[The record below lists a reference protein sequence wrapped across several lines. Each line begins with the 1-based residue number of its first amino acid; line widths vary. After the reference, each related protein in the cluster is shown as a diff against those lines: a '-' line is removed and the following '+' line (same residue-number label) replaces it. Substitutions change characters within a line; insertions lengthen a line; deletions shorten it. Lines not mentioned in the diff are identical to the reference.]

1 MTNKNFITG
10 TEFSKDEL
18 EEIINL
24 AISFKKTTVLPDYKD
39 KLITLLFANPSLR
52 TRLSFEA
59 GMKKMQ
65 GKVNTLSVGD
75 TWNFEYK
82 EDVTMN
88 ADKQEHIKEAA
99 QVISKYTD
107 LLAMR
112 KSELITTG
120 TAHKELSSWEDL
132 KKDEAIKKLAEH
144 ATVPVINMESNMFH
158 PCQGLAD
165 MMTMIEKLK
174 DVKKKKCVLTWS
186 MHPKPLPLATPHS
199 QLLMPAIFAMDLT
212 LAHPPGF
219 NLDDDVI
226 KLVKN
231 EAKKNNTSFKIT
243 NNQKEAFADAD
254 VVIAKSWASLEHFG
268 NWDKESE
275 YRKQFKNWIVDEEKM
290 SLTNQAIFMHCLP
303 IRRNVVVSDNILD
316 SKNSVVIDEAE
327 NRMWTEMA
335 VIHYLLTK
343 QS

>member
-120 TAHKELSSWEDL
+120 TAHKELSSWE
-132 KKDEAIKKLAEH
+132 I
-144 ATVPVINMESNMFH
+144 
-158 PCQGLAD
+158 GR
-165 MMTMIEKLK
+165 
-174 DVKKKKCVLTWS
+174 
-186 MHPKPLPLATPHS
+186 
-199 QLLMPAIFAMDLT
+199 
-212 LAHPPGF
+212 
-219 NLDDDVI
+219 
-226 KLVKN
+226 
-231 EAKKNNTSFKIT
+231 
-243 NNQKEAFADAD
+243 
-254 VVIAKSWASLEHFG
+254 ASCRE
-268 NWDKESE
+268 
-275 YRKQFKNWIVDEEKM
+275 RV
-290 SLTNQAIFMHCLP
+290 
-303 IRRNVVVSDNILD
+303 
-316 SKNSVVIDEAE
+316 
-327 NRMWTEMA
+327 
-335 VIHYLLTK
+335 
-343 QS
+343 